1 MKRAWGAAAAF
12 FLLAGWGFHLGGPTH
27 RPRPPLA
34 PGRIMSGFS
43 VGLNYPWNNYGWDFG
58 GTAWGHRGV
67 SDPEVRAS
75 IEKDL
80 AAMREA
86 GARTVRW
93 FVMCDGRAA
102 PEFDARGAV
111 TGFDP
116 YFYRD
121 FDAALELAGKAGV
134 KLVPVLFDFHLLDEA
149 RFVNGVQLG
158 GRASLLTDPAISKSL
173 FDRALLPLFRRYGSR
188 PEILA
193 WEIINEPEWR
203 MDKAGLPGEKVRD
216 FVRRAAGLAHEHAR
230 QPVTVG
236 AATAADLRRWRGLG
250 LDFYQYHYYEHMSGD
265 PGPGRQRLDR
275 PCVLGEFGT
284 AARRPA
290 DYYLDAAL
298 RAGLAGAWAWSWR
311 AGDGQSAF
319 PAAAAAFSAWARA
332 QEAREAATQAR

>member
-1 MKRAWGAAAAF
+1 MKGARAAAAAF
-12 FLLAGWGFHLGGPTH
+12 FLLAGWGFHLAGPAH
-27 RPRPPLA
+27 RPAPPPA
-34 PGRIMSGFS
+34 PGRAAPGFS

-58 GTAWGHRGV
+58 EAAWGYRGV
-67 SDPEVRAS
+67 SSPEARAS
-75 IEKDL
+75 IEKDF
-80 AAMREA
+80 AAMRAA
-86 GARTVRW
+86 GAGAVRW

-102 PEFDARGAV
+102 PEFDARGLV
-111 TGFDP
+111 TGFDQ

-121 FDAALELAGKAGV
+121 FDAALEIAGRAGV

-149 RFVNGVQLG
+149 RFENGVQLG
-158 GRASLLTDPAISKSL
+158 GRASLLTDPAASRTL

-193 WEIINEPEWR
+193 WEIMNEPEWR

-230 QPVTVG
+230 QPVTLG
-236 AATAADLRRWRGLG
+236 AATAGDLRRWRGLG
-250 LDFYQYHYYEHMSGD
+250 LDLYQYHYYEHMSGD
-265 PGPGRQRLDR
+265 PGPGRQKLDR

-284 AARRPA
+284 ASRRPPE
-290 DYYLDAAL
+290 YYLDAAL

-319 PAAAAAFSAWARA
+319 QAASPGFSAWARA
-332 QEAREAATQAR
+332 QEERERTARAR